1 MCDVKVDLSLV
12 GSLTG
17 TESAA
22 VLQEACKLASA
33 NPECVMLFGA
43 SPRLIGAAIAG
54 ARSAGRAE
62 PCWVYVA
69 HRDAP
74 ALEQSWRELV
84 SAGLDSECLL
94 YHGDMQQFFRDLPFS
109 PTLLCA
115 PASYISPSAIQA
127 TLPPGVDVMVL
138 DSGSKSGSDSLAA
151 CHVRGLLES
160 VESADSSRLFR
171 TTSACT
177 GQRAPISAEAHT
189 QLRSLLHKRYF
200 GGGECTEVEIAA
212 VARNI
217 RKAWV
222 DHAGPGASG
231 YAPWPYR
238 NPFPAS
244 LPKTLPGGAPWPKI
258 SIVTASLNQGRYIEQ
273 TILSVLNQGYPNVEH
288 IIMDGG
294 SSDETQDIL
303 ARYRTRLA
311 QVTSERDRGQSHAI
325 NKGMARATGDV
336 LTWLN
341 SDDMLAP
348 GALASVA
355 LAFDTSGADMVAG
368 ICQLYSGGKLIG
380 QHLTACENGPL
391 PLNDILDLDGGWNA
405 GQFFYQPEVMFK
417 RSLWLRAGGKVDE
430 TMYFSMDYDLWA
442 RFADAGARLHV
453 IGRPVAW
460 FRVHE
465 EQKTHVQEKFLVEL
479 RRARDAF
486 IARTGRTWT
495 PRSIPKTPRQQLR
508 IVVLND
514 HGFKFGA
521 GVAHARMAHALALSG
536 HEIIPISLA
545 REPEDTE
552 AVLQFTNEAFVE
564 SVMSEKPDLIM
575 VGNIHSVRPDP
586 EVLFLLAERVP
597 TLCMLHDFWLF
608 TGRCGYPGACAKY
621 LTGCDETCPT
631 ADEYPKLAP
640 PAIAPAWKTKRL
652 LLESGLPILLANS
665 SWTAEC
671 ARKALL
677 TLSPTA
683 KVPRIETIQL
693 SFPIDTFRPLDKQT
707 CRRLWG
713 LPEDQFILLLMC
725 EFDDRRKGSDIL
737 VAALQELQLPDLLL
751 LSTSW
756 AEPKPESIGELK
768 IRRVGYVK
776 DPQRLATIYC
786 AADLVVGPSVEETF
800 GQIFVEAA
808 ACGVP
813 TVGFASSGIQEA
825 LRDNVTGRLVTGSG
839 SSALAAAILELYRNP
854 DLRQDLSRWGRLYV
868 ENEWSPFSAYRRFFL
883 ALNRL
888 GLREQL
894 DMFNKITFV
903 PGPVQVPECRSA
915 AADKEFQGKGLCDV
929 EGPIEQYN
937 LPKFRWAL
945 GPLTS
950 VEFKARQRGPHLLAI
965 YYRNVHPDQEVTIE
979 VNGSPAGTFRLPN
992 TGMHEGRL
1000 LFCSAELRQG
1010 DNTMNLRFAKWA
1022 PPHENQRPIALLI
1035 TKIVW
1040 IADSRAVVR
1049 AVRS

>member
-1 MCDVKVDLSLV
+1 
-12 GSLTG
+12 
-17 TESAA
+17 
-22 VLQEACKLASA
+22 
-33 NPECVMLFGA
+33 
-43 SPRLIGAAIAG
+43 
-54 ARSAGRAE
+54 
-62 PCWVYVA
+62 VA

-74 ALEQSWRELV
+74 ALEQLWRELV
-84 SAGLDSECLL
+84 SAGLDSESLL

-109 PTLLCA
+109 PTLICTL
-115 PASYISPSAIQA
+115 ASYISPSAIQGSV
-127 TLPPGVDVMVL
+127 PPGVYVMVL
-138 DSGSKSGSDSLAA
+138 DSGSQSSPDSLAA
-151 CHVRGLLES
+151 CLMRGLLES
-160 VESADSSRLFR
+160 VESAGSSRLFR
-171 TTSACT
+171 TTLACT
-177 GQRAPISAEAHT
+177 GHSAPISGEART

-200 GGGECTEVEIAA
+200 GGSESAGVDIAA
-212 VARNI
+212 AARNI
-217 RKAWV
+217 RKACI
-222 DHAGPGASG
+222 DHADPGASG

-238 NPFPAS
+238 NPFLAS
-244 LPKTLPGGAPWPKI
+244 LPKTLPSGAPWPKI
-258 SIVTASLNQGRYIEQ
+258 SIVTASFNQGRYIEQ

-294 SSDETQDIL
+294 SSDETLEIL

-311 QVTSERDRGQSHAI
+311 HVVSERDRGQSHAI
-325 NKGMARATGDV
+325 NKGMARATGDI

-368 ICQLYSGGKLIG
+368 ICQLYSGGRLIG

-417 RSLWLRAGGKVDE
+417 RSLWLCAGGHVDE
-430 TMYFSMDYDLWA
+430 TMFFSMDYDLWA

-460 FRVHE
+460 FRLHE
-465 EQKTHVQEKFLVEL
+465 EQKTHAQEKFFVEL

-486 IARTGRTWT
+486 IARTGRTWA
-495 PRSIPKTPRQQLR
+495 PRSVPKLPRQQLR
-508 IVVLND
+508 IVLLND
-514 HGFKFGA
+514 HGFQFGA
-521 GVAHARMAHALALSG
+521 GIAHGRMAHALALAG

-545 REPEDTE
+545 RECEDTE
-552 AVLQFTNEAFVE
+552 AVHQFTNDALVE
-564 SVMSEKPDLIM
+564 SVMSEKPDLIV

-608 TGRCGYPGACAKY
+608 TGRCGYPGDCAKY
-621 LTGCDETCPT
+621 FTGCDETCPT
-631 ADEYPKLAP
+631 AGEYPKLAP
-640 PAIAPAWKTKRL
+640 PAIAPAWRTKRL
-652 LLESGLPILLANS
+652 FLESGLPILLANS
-665 SWTAEC
+665 RWTAEY

-683 KVPRIETIQL
+683 KAPRIETIQL

-707 CRRLWG
+707 CRRLLG
-713 LPEDQFILLLMC
+713 LPEDQFILLLTC
-725 EFDDRRKGSDIL
+725 EFSDRRKGSDTL
-737 VAALQELQLPDLLL
+737 LAALQELQLPDLLL

-756 AEPKPESIGELK
+756 AEPKPESIGALK
-768 IRRVGYVK
+768 IRKVGYVF
-776 DPQRLATIYC
+776 DAQRLATIYC

-800 GQIFVEAA
+800 GQVFVEAA

-813 TVGFASSGIQEA
+813 SVGFASSGIQEA
-825 LRDNVTGRLVTGSG
+825 LRDNVTGRIAAGLD
-839 SSALAAAILELYRNP
+839 SSSLAAAILELYRNP
-854 DLRQDLSRWGRLYV
+854 DLRQDLSRWGRLYI
-868 ENEWSPFSAYRRFFL
+868 ENEWSPFSAYRQFFL

-894 DMFNKITFV
+894 DLFNKIAFV
-903 PGPVQVPECRSA
+903 PGTVQVAECRSLA
-915 AADKEFQGKGLCDV
+915 AAKEIRGKGLCDV
-929 EGPIEQYN
+929 EGPLEQYN

-950 VEFKARQRGPHLLAI
+950 VEFEARQQGPHLLAI
-965 YYRNVHPDQEVTIE
+965 YYRNVHPDQEVAIE

-992 TGMHEGRL
+992 TGMHAGRL
-1000 LFCSAELRQG
+1000 LACNAELRRG
-1010 DNTMNLRFAKWA
+1010 NNTMNLRFAKWA
-1022 PPHENQRPIALLI
+1022 PRHENQRPIALLI

-1040 IADSRAVVR
+1040 IAGARTAARAVG
-1049 AVRS
+1049 S